1 MKEHSVNWSKVWVST
16 MRHGRCPNACASSS
30 KLRIARQHFTA
41 EANRIF
47 GKMHLLASWRI
58 LKKLQ
63 LFWNW
68 IGENGITY
76 IYKMLTTS
84 RSCNK
89 SWMSEQSQQYPL
101 TKCECVTTVTTRCFC
116 WNFAHRFLGEKSW
129 KTSLLVKM
137 VKSF

>member
-41 EANRIF
+41 EANRMF

-68 IGENGITY
+68 ICENEITY
-76 IYKMLTTS
+76 IYKILTTN

-89 SWMSEQSQQYPL
+89 SWDERAKPAISSYKVWVCDYGNNQMLLLEFG
-101 TKCECVTTVTTRCFC
+101 TKV
-116 WNFAHRFLGEKSW
+116 LGKKILED
-129 KTSLLVKM
+129 
-137 VKSF
+137 FIIGQNGQII